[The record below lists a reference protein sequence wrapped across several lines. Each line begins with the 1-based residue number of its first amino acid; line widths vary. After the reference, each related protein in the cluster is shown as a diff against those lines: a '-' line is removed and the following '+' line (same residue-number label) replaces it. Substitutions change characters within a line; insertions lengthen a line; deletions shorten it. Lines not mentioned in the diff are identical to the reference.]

1 MATPARMFSLDHHLL
16 ERMRYSGIEKENLA
30 DLVSIVVSLKNKYGI
45 IPFTTGPTGLPVP
58 NAMTASYIMDS
69 LMMNKLMNVL
79 LDTPRL
85 AAMNIVPR
93 GIPRAGQFEVTI
105 TLGG

>member
-30 DLVSIVVSLKNKYGI
+30 DLVSILVSLKNKYGI
-45 IPFTTGPTGLPVP
+45 VPFNATAVGLPMP
-58 NAMTASYIMDS
+58 NAISAGYQMDS

-79 LDTPRL
+79 CDTPRL

-93 GIPRAGQFEVTI
+93 GIPKAGQFEVTVTI
-105 TLGG
+105 GG